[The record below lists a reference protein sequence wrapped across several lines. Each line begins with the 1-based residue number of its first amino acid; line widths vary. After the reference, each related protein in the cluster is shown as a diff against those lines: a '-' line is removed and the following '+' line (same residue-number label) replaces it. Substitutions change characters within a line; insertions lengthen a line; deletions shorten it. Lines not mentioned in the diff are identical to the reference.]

1 MKGDHKDGKNELN
14 ELKRT
19 DRLIVGYQ
27 TTFQHVKI
35 NKINF
40 SGVEN
45 SDHVVF
51 DFSK

>member
-1 MKGDHKDGKNELN
+1 MKGNHKDSKNEFN

-27 TTFQHVKI
+27 TTLQHVKI

-40 SGVEN
+40 SGAEN
-45 SDHVVF
+45 SDHIVL
-51 DFSK
+51 DFIE